1 MSKQQ
6 SNRSRSKIGRVSV
19 WRNLLS
25 IATKNQREAAPVGS
39 SNRTDAVAD
48 FGRSSL
54 PRRNFQIAVRRTKVG
69 PACRAGFFVTAAR
82 RSVCG
87 LQHRASKN
95 HHRYLR
101 PPDCE
106 MAPCK
111 VAGRGEAAKSF
122 PAERTYDY
130 FRRRRTKVG
139 PACRAGFSPQGE
151 PSAGN
156 SIAHPKTV
164 TVISGRLILTWHLA
178 RSQVA
183 ASREVLSGRKDL
195 LCKRLRVSPAGRL
208 EQAC

>member
-139 PACRAGFSPQGE
+139 SAWRAGFFVTAARRSVCGLQHRAAKTRHRYLRLPDFDMTPCKVASRGE
-151 PSAGN
+151 PRSPFRQKGPTTTFAAGE
-156 SIAHPKTV
+156 PK
-164 TVISGRLILTWHLA
+164 
-178 RSQVA
+178 
-183 ASREVLSGRKDL
+183 
-195 LCKRLRVSPAGRL
+195 
-208 EQAC
+208 